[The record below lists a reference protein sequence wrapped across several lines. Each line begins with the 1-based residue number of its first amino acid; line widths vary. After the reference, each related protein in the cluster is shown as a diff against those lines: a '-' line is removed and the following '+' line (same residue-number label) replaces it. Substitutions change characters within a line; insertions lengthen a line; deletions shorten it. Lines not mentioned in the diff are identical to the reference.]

1 MLKKFIAIQ
10 VLAVILMSNYGF
22 CNEQSVHVHG
32 QANGSII
39 IGDGQAKVE
48 IKVPSNSVVGFEYKA
63 ETAEDKAS
71 IKDAIKLLNDQE
83 IITFYKTGKLFR
95 GPSEIG
101 VSQFNASVEVVSSND
116 HDSHD
121 HDTHKEEAHANDSHD
136 HDTHKEDTHD
146 HDSHGHDDHISHD
159 THKEDAHADDSH
171 DHDSHKED
179 AHDHDSHAHDDHSSH
194 DQAKETHSEFVIQYD
209 VNFDKDVNIDSIDI
223 DLFSR
228 LPNLDRLFVTVVTDD
243 HQSEYRLNAK
253 SSNIQLGK

>member
-39 IGDGQAKVE
+39 IGDGQAKIE

-83 IITFYKTGKLFR
+83 IITFYKAGKLFR
-95 GPSEIG
+95 GPSEVG
-101 VSQFNASVEVVSSND
+101 VSQFNASVEVVSSNE

-121 HDTHKEEAHANDSHD
+121 HDTHKEEAHA
-136 HDTHKEDTHD
+136 
-146 HDSHGHDDHISHD
+146 
-159 THKEDAHADDSH
+159 DDSH
-171 DHDSHKED
+171 DHGSHKED
-179 AHDHDSHAHDDHSSH
+179 AHDHNSHAHDDHSSH

>member
-48 IKVPSNSVVGFEYKA
+48 IKVPSNSVVGFEYNA
-63 ETAEDKAS
+63 ETADDKAS

-83 IITFYKTGKLFR
+83 IITFYKAGKLFR
-95 GPSEIG
+95 GPSEVG

-121 HDTHKEEAHANDSHD
+121 HDTHKKEAHANDSHD
-136 HDTHKEDTHD
+136 HDTHKE
-146 HDSHGHDDHISHD
+146 
-159 THKEDAHADDSH
+159 EAHADDSH
-171 DHDSHKED
+171 DHGSHKED